1 MTEHNSHKSVPLA
14 GDQAKQD
21 PPPET
26 KAFRGFFCWT
36 GFQGRTLWD
45 WLKVLVVPMALALV
59 GLYIDIVASYIAADR
74 QREES
79 MKEYFREMTTLL
91 IEHKLR
97 QADKESEVRSIARVR
112 TLTTLRKMD
121 GIRRGFIMMFLSESN
136 LISRDDPIIS
146 LSGANLRAADL
157 TGVDLSN
164 TALQNVYLYGAN
176 LDHTE
181 FCGADLTNAV
191 LTEAKLRDSNLM
203 DAHLCHTYFPDGTE
217 INRDCSDSK
226 RSDQ

>member
-1 MTEHNSHKSVPLA
+1 MTEHNSHKSVPLV

-21 PPPET
+21 PPQET
-26 KAFRGFFCWT
+26 KTSRGFFRWT

-45 WLKVLVVPMALALV
+45 WLKVLVVPMAVVLV
-59 GLYIDIVASYIAADR
+59 GLYIDIVASYIAVDR

-136 LISRDDPIIS
+136 LISRDDPIVS

-181 FCGADLTNAV
+181 FRGADLTNVV
-191 LTEAKLRDSNLM
+191 LTEAKLRNSNLM

-217 INRDCSDSK
+217 NNRDCSDSK